1 MTGTIQ
7 LDDAAL
13 RVPLAAFVKSARET
27 GVLYCAL
34 TVGFK
39 DGPRYYGKLFSASHK
54 NHRNAPDYHG
64 YICLLP
70 VTRKGQYT
78 EQEWRKRRRCRS
90 TATAAAMRPTTGAH
104 PTAGRP
110 VKVADHELP
119 F

>member
-1 MTGTIQ
+1 MTGTSWTMKRC
-7 LDDAAL
+7 AF
-13 RVPLAAFVKSARET
+13 LAAFVKSARET

-70 VTRKGQYT
+70 VTCKGQYT
-78 EQEWRKRRRCRS
+78 EQEWRKRR
-90 TATAAAMRPTTGAH
+90 
-104 PTAGRP
+104 
-110 VKVADHELP
+110 
-119 F
+119 

>member
-1 MTGTIQ
+1 M
-7 LDDAAL
+7 
-13 RVPLAAFVKSARET
+13 PLAAFVKSARET

-78 EQEWRKRRRCRS
+78 EQEWEEAPTLPIHGYRRRNASDNR
-90 TATAAAMRPTTGAH
+90 ARIQLLGA
-104 PTAGRP
+104 P